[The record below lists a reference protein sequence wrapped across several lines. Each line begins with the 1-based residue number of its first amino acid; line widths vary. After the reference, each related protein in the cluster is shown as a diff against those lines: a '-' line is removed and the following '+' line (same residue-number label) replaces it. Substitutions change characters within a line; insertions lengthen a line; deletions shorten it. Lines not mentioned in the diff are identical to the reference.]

1 MSDEGFDI
9 GRKIISRATNKQVK
23 PKNKFWVLIWQLIKD
38 PNDFSNVDW
47 ARETRAS
54 QQLFIQYPNIKF
66 WSQLNL
72 GFYLNSLNFFNGT
85 DGVKHLRRAIT
96 EFESASK
103 LKFTE
108 VREEEFDES
117 RKFDKKID
125 KDSKPLNYKDLFKN
139 GKKTK

>member
-47 ARETRAS
+47 ARETKAS
-54 QQLFIQYPNIKF
+54 ALLFMQYPNIKF

-108 VREEEFDES
+108 AKEEEFNDS

>member
-1 MSDEGFDI
+1 M
-9 GRKIISRATNKQVK
+9 
-23 PKNKFWVLIWQLIKD
+23 
-38 PNDFSNVDW
+38 
-47 ARETRAS
+47 
-54 QQLFIQYPNIKF
+54 
-66 WSQLNL
+66 NL
-72 GFYLNSLNFFNGT
+72 GFYLNSLNFFKGT

-108 VREEEFDES
+108 VQEEEFDDS